1 MTDPDG
7 DIEIRYTGLRPAE
20 KLYEELLIGNN
31 VSGTEHP
38 MIMRAQEDFLPWPR
52 LRELLDEL
60 WNACLQSDCDSARR
74 ILLETVAEYSPSV
87 GVEDLVWI
95 AQRAAQ
101 GTPEDVGK
109 VTALRPTADGPRA
122 ERA

>member
-1 MTDPDG
+1 VALTKADM
-7 DIEIRYTGLRPAE
+7 AE

-38 MIMRAQEDFLPWPR
+38 MIMRAQEEFLPWPR
-52 LRELLDEL
+52 LRDLLDAL

-87 GVEDLVWI
+87 DVEDLVWI
-95 AQRAAQ
+95 EQRAAQ
-101 GTPEDVGK
+101 HVSEEVVK
-109 VTALRPTADGPRA
+109 VTPLRPTSGGPRA